1 MRVPTLC
8 VVITQLRRCVAK
20 RTQSVRRGVS
30 TQSVGTRGAARQMKV
45 RNSATG
51 PQQHVA
57 SQAMAPMF
65 PRLRFGLPN
74 SLVSVVVARRVS
86 EGARRA
92 SHDCRRTA
100 HGYLAELAGEVLRGE
115 RLGGVFENR

>member
-1 MRVPTLC
+1 MT
-8 VVITQLRRCVAK
+8 
-20 RTQSVRRGVS
+20 
-30 TQSVGTRGAARQMKV
+30 V

-57 SQAMAPMF
+57 SQAMSPMF

-74 SLVSVVVARRVS
+74 SLVSEVVARRVS

-92 SHDCRRTA
+92 SHDCRRIA
-100 HGYLAELAGEVLRGE
+100 HGYLARWHGPPTVAVDRTRQGAESAAAARAHQSELPEYPSG
-115 RLGGVFENR
+115 